1 MENEVR
7 SISVSSALP
16 VGRRRTLQDCLSLIC
31 IAACFM
37 IGGACGVCVCLMG
50 KISLVCV

>member
-7 SISVSSALP
+7 SILVSSALP
-16 VGRRRTLQDCLSLIC
+16 VGRRKTLQDCLSLIC

-37 IGGACGVCVCLMG
+37 IGSAYGVRVCLMG